1 MMPPMPM
8 PSHRD
13 AAGRDVR
20 FDAACRDVRTDAA
33 CRDVRFD
40 AARRGVRFDAAR
52 RGDDGF
58 TLLEVLVAFAI
69 AALALGVLFE
79 GAVGGL
85 RSTRVADRTEEA
97 LSRAQSHL
105 AAVGQGMPLGSGT
118 QEGDDGG
125 GYHWSVRIRPLRSA
139 VSTSARI
146 VLYAVQVT
154 ESWDAAGGG
163 DATRSVVLRTERLG
177 VAHGDAS

>member
-1 MMPPMPM
+1 MMSVMPM
-8 PSHRD
+8 PSHP
-13 AAGRDVR
+13 
-20 FDAACRDVRTDAA
+20 DAACRDVRIDAA
-33 CRDVRFD
+33 CR
-40 AARRGVRFDAAR
+40 
-52 RGDDGF
+52 DDGF

-105 AAVGQGMPLGSGT
+105 AAVGQGMPLGPGT

-154 ESWDAAGGG
+154 ESWSAGGG
-163 DATRSVVLRTERLG
+163 GADTTRSVMLRTERLG

>member
-20 FDAACRDVRTDAA
+20 IDVARRDVCVAAARRDVRI
-33 CRDVRFD
+33 DV
-40 AARRGVRFDAAR
+40 ARR
-52 RGDDGF
+52 DDGF

-105 AAVGQGMPLGSGT
+105 AAVGQGMPLGPGT
-118 QEGDDGG
+118 QEEDDGG
-125 GYHWSVRIRPLRSA
+125 GYYWSVRIRPLRSA

-154 ESWDAAGGG
+154 ESWSEGRSSGADT
-163 DATRSVVLRTERLG
+163 TRSVVLRTERLG

>member
-1 MMPPMPM
+1 MMPAMSM
-8 PSHRD
+8 PSHPDADGLDTARRD
-13 AAGRDVR
+13 HGPDV
-20 FDAACRDVRTDAA
+20 ACRDDGANVAFR
-33 CRDVRFD
+33 
-40 AARRGVRFDAAR
+40 
-52 RGDDGF
+52 DDGF

-79 GAVGGL
+79 GAVGGI
-85 RSTRVADRTEEA
+85 RSTRVADRTEQA

-105 AAVGQGMPLGSGT
+105 AAVGQGTPLGTGT

-125 GYHWSVRIRPLRSA
+125 GYHWSVRVRPLRSA
-139 VSTSARI
+139 TSASARI

-154 ESWDAAGGG
+154 ESWSEGDGG
-163 DATRSVVLRTERLG
+163 DATRSVVLRTQRLG